1 MRRKFTLI
9 ELLVVI
15 SIIAIL
21 AGMLLPALNK
31 AKQTAVATK
40 CLNQQKTIGLILSSY
55 ISDNKDWIPIS
66 HYLDSSGQAYT
77 FQIQM
82 TMYNYGVSLANAF
95 AAANQTKYPWSCPA
109 EKEQWR
115 DKASSISTWLGNY
128 CVNGSL
134 LGWGGTFPAAVG
146 SYKKT
151 KTMTK
156 PTQDGI
162 LWDGLIRGVSSE
174 PRASNVYFIIWPAA
188 SNYCSVGYLHNRKA
202 NVLYFDGHAGASL
215 LQKVLPIARNGES
228 PLYE

>member
-1 MRRKFTLI
+1 M
-9 ELLVVI
+9 
-15 SIIAIL
+15 
-21 AGMLLPALNK
+21 
-31 AKQTAVATK
+31 
-40 CLNQQKTIGLILSSY
+40 
-55 ISDNKDWIPIS
+55 DWIPIS
-66 HYLDSSGQAYT
+66 HFLDSANQAYT

-82 TMYNYGVSLANAF
+82 TMYHYGITLANAY
-95 AAANQTKYPWSCPA
+95 AAENQTKYPWICPA

-115 DKASSISTWLGNY
+115 DKGASISTWLGNY

-134 LGWGGTFPAAVG
+134 LGWGGAFPAAVG

-156 PTQDGI
+156 PTRDGI

-174 PRASNVYFIIWPAA
+174 PRASNVYFIIWPAS

-202 NVLYFDGHAGASL
+202 NVLYFDGHAGSSV
-215 LQKVLPIARNGES
+215 LQRVLPIARNGES